1 MKQIAAVLSI
11 NQPLRCRIIFLSLAV
26 ALLLPQHIWA
36 RPINV
41 GSISVEAAAEI
52 KKFLPLASY
61 LAKELQSEGIDQGK
75 VVVAK
80 TVSQMAGLLR
90 EGKVDIFIDSPFPT
104 LAASQLSGSKLL
116 LRRWKKGQGEYH
128 SVIFTRKDSD
138 VNRLEDLK
146 GKMVAFQD
154 PFSTTSYFLPKT
166 MMLQKGLKLALKTDT
181 SESVAPGEVGYV
193 FSIADENIM
202 LWVLRKKVIAG
213 AIDDSGYEKEAKS
226 NLNSLKVIEKSNLVP
241 RHIVSYRADL
251 PPKLVTRI
259 KEILTGM
266 DQSEEG
272 KKALKDFE
280 STSKFD
286 AISDQAMVPFLKAM
300 KHFSSELGVK

>member
-1 MKQIAAVLSI
+1 MKQINGRLSI

-75 VVVAK
+75 VVVTK
-80 TVSQMAGLLR
+80 TVSQMAALLR
-90 EGKVDIFIDSPFPT
+90 EGKVDIYIDSPFPT

-128 SVIFTRKDSD
+128 SVIFARKDSD
-138 VNRLEDLK
+138 INRLEDLK

-166 MMLQKGLKLALKTDT
+166 MLLQKGLKLAPKTDT

-213 AIDDSGYEKEAKS
+213 AIDDLAYEKEAKS
-226 NLNSLKVIEKSNLVP
+226 NLNSLKVIEKSNPVP

-251 PPKLVTRI
+251 PPKLVARI
-259 KEILTGM
+259 KEILTSM

-280 STSKFD
+280 GTSKFD
-286 AISDQAMVPFLKAM
+286 AIPDQAMAPFLKAM
-300 KHFSSELGVK
+300 KDFNSELGVK

>member
-1 MKQIAAVLSI
+1 MKQKCNLLAISHTQRWISLFVSVVVL
-11 NQPLRCRIIFLSLAV
+11 
-26 ALLLPQHIWA
+26 LLLPRPTWA

-80 TVSQMAGLLR
+80 TVSQMAALLR

-104 LAASQLSGSKLL
+104 LAVSQLSGSKLL

-128 SVIFTRKDSD
+128 SVIFTRKDSE

-146 GKMVAFQD
+146 GKMIAFQD
-154 PFSTTSYFLPKT
+154 PFSTSSYFLPKT
-166 MMLQKGLKLALKTDT
+166 MLLQKGLKLALKTDS
-181 SESVAPGEVGYV
+181 SESVAPGEVGYL

-202 LWVLRKKVIAG
+202 LWVLRKKVVAG
-213 AIDDSGYEKEAKS
+213 ALDDLAYEKEAKS
-226 NLNSLKVIEKSNLVP
+226 SLNSLKVIEKSNPVP

-251 PPKLVTRI
+251 PLKLVARI

-272 KKALKDFE
+272 KKALRDFE
-280 STSKFD
+280 GTSKFD
-286 AISDQAMVPFLKAM
+286 AIPDQTMASFLKSM
-300 KHFSSELGVK
+300 KHFRSELGVK

>member
-1 MKQIAAVLSI
+1 MKQINGTLSI
-11 NQPLRCRIIFLSLAV
+11 NQPLRCGIIFLSLAV

-80 TVSQMAGLLR
+80 GVSQMAALLR

-166 MMLQKGLKLALKTDT
+166 MLLQKGLKLALKTDT

-193 FSIADENIM
+193 FSVADENII

-213 AIDDSGYEKEAKS
+213 AIDDLAYEKEAK
-226 NLNSLKVIEKSNLVP
+226 NLNSLKVIEKSNPVP

-251 PPKLVTRI
+251 PPKLVARI
-259 KEILTGM
+259 KEILTSM
-266 DQSEEG
+266 DQSEGG

-280 STSKFD
+280 STTKFD
-286 AISDQAMVPFLKAM
+286 VISDQSMAPLLKAV
-300 KHFSSELGVK
+300 KHFNSELGVK